1 MELAKEQEPM
11 MSGAQDWEVTVL
23 LCDSAQVAEGKLYIL
38 GGGWSVCG
46 PGPFQHALAIKV
58 AVPWNEA
65 NRPHTLGAVLMDED
79 SRPVRVG
86 DPAAEVR
93 FHGTFEVGRPPGLPP
108 GTPLDFP
115 LAVNLG
121 PLELP
126 PGAGYFWSVSINGQE
141 ADRVL
146 FRTRPRS

>member
-1 MELAKEQEPM
+1 MRLAEQKKPVKKV
-11 MSGAQDWEVTVL
+11 AHDWEVTVL
-23 LCDSAQVAEGKLYIL
+23 LCDSAQVADGKLYVL
-38 GGGWSVCG
+38 GGGWSLCG
-46 PGPFQHALAIKV
+46 PGRFQHALAIKV
-58 AVPWNEA
+58 EVPWNES
-65 NRPHTLGAVLMDED
+65 NRPHTLVAVLMDED

-126 PGAGYFWSVSINGQE
+126 PGAGYFWSVSIDGQE
-141 ADRVL
+141 VRRVR